1 MKVFEILH
9 GGPVA
14 ADDLATRIRA
24 FDWNCEFSDDL
35 SRFTASR
42 KELGILENQVY
53 QLWKI
58 DPELA
63 VRAWNE
69 NVPHPTSDVTATP
82 SFIFRLEAHET

>member
-9 GGPVA
+9 DAP
-14 ADDLATRIRA
+14 DDLARRIRA
-24 FDWNCEFSDDL
+24 FDWNCELTDDL
-35 SRFTASR
+35 SRFAASR

-58 DPELA
+58 DPEAA

-69 NVPHPTSDVTATP
+69 NVPHSTLDVTATP
-82 SFIFRLEAHET
+82 SFIFRLEAQET